1 MKKTIRNVFLVIG
14 VLVLCLM
21 IWAIFFNNSLEA
33 AWNSIRQ
40 PINNAWNSIVGGGE
54 DVVQDWDGANDGLNG
69 GATVNNQIDN
79 VGSVS

>member
-54 DVVQDWDGANDGLNG
+54 DVVQDWDGANEGLNG

-79 VGSVS
+79 VGTVS

>member
-79 VGSVS
+79 VGAVS